1 MFHDHRIWTL
11 ADIDS
16 PRELAEKL
24 TQQTFVLCQGFRWNG
39 LLLLNDSLSEDGAQ
53 EYGVVDA
60 DSGIQLDSLTVSWM
74 TPERFLACLEEVAK
88 RAPQATAFGSIDLAK
103 RTDRHGY
110 GSPEGPCSL
119 CA

>member
-1 MFHDHRIWTL
+1 MFHDRRTWTV

-24 TQQTFVLCQGFRWNG
+24 TQQTFVLCQGFRWQG

-53 EYGVVDA
+53 EYGVVHEPT
-60 DSGIQLDSLTVSWM
+60 GLQLDSLTVSWM
-74 TPERFLACLEEVAK
+74 TPERFLACLEETAK
-88 RAPQATAFGSIDLAK
+88 RTVAETAFGRVDLAA
-103 RTDRHGY
+103 RTDSHGY
-110 GSPEGPCSL
+110 GTDDGPCAL

>member
-1 MFHDHRIWTL
+1 MFHDRRIWTL

-60 DSGIQLDSLTVSWM
+60 ESGIQLDSLTVSWM

-88 RAPQATAFGSIDLAK
+88 RTTAETAFGRVDLAT
-103 RTDRHGY
+103 RLDAHGY
-110 GSPEGPCSL
+110 GRADGPCPH

>member
-1 MFHDHRIWTL
+1 MFHDRRIWTL

-24 TQQTFVLCQGFRWNG
+24 TQQTWVLCQGFRWQG

-53 EYGVVDA
+53 EYGVVHEA
-60 DSGIQLDSLTVSWM
+60 TGFQLDSFTVSWM
-74 TPERFLACLEEVAK
+74 TPPRFLAYLEEIAK
-88 RAPQATAFGSIDLAK
+88 RPMAETAFGRLDLAT
-103 RTDRHGY
+103 RTDTHGY
-110 GSPEGPCSL
+110 GSADGPCPL